1 MLKLSTDGWIVRELG
16 VSNVKVV
23 NRWMDS
29 QGAGEISNVKVVN
42 RWMDTPGS
50 WGVSNV
56 KVVNRWMDS
65 QGAGGKQC

>member
-1 MLKLSTDGWIVRELG
+1 MDGYTRELGG

-29 QGAGEISNVKVVN
+29 QGAGEIN
-42 RWMDTPGS
+42 
-50 WGVSNV
+50 NV

-65 QGAGGKQC
+65 QGAGG

>member
-42 RWMDTPGS
+42 RWMD
-50 WGVSNV
+50 
-56 KVVNRWMDS
+56 S
-65 QGAGGKQC
+65 QGAGG

>member
-1 MLKLSTDGWIVRELG
+1 MLKLSTDGWTHQGAGEI
-16 VSNVKVV
+16 SNVKVV

-50 WGVSNV
+50 W
-56 KVVNRWMDS
+56 RD
-65 QGAGGKQC
+65 KQC